1 MKVLLLEK
9 IKKLGDIGD
18 LITVKDG
25 YARNYLL
32 YRNKALRFTK
42 ENQEKFQ
49 VEREII
55 EKANAEKEKI
65 AQNSFKK
72 IDGKIITI
80 IRQAADDGKLYGSV
94 SNKDIAKNLDEKF
107 QVKISVEDIVLIN
120 KIKEIGF
127 HNFVVNLHSEVEAKL
142 KIIVARS
149 EEEAK
154 SAIKNEKSEVKVKK
168 DNLNEL
174 QDNKSQKG
182 AEDKKDK
189 IEDEKKNKV

>member
-9 IKKLGDIGD
+9 IKKLGNIGD

-32 YRNKALRFTK
+32 FRKKALRFTK

-49 VEREII
+49 AEKEII
-55 EKANAEKEKI
+55 KKANAEKEKI
-65 AQNSFKK
+65 ALSDFKK
-72 IDGKIITI
+72 IDGKIIII

-94 SNKDIAKNLDEKF
+94 SNKDVAKNLDEKF
-107 QVKISVEDIVLIN
+107 QVKVSVEDIVLTN

-127 HNFVVNLHSEVEAKL
+127 HNFIVNLHSDIEAKL

-149 EEEAK
+149 KEEAK
-154 SAIKNEKSEVKVKK
+154 SAIEKDEVKAKSG
-168 DNLNEL
+168 DSSEL
-174 QDNKSQKG
+174 KVNKSQKG
-182 AEDKKDK
+182 VEDNKTL
-189 IEDEKKNKV
+189 EDQ